1 LTALFQRLTLQIKF
15 YEEATLSS
23 DEHDWRTSFR
33 SSCDWSRWSE
43 STSLLGHDP
52 GSNVNPGCRALAI
65 RARRCN
71 SSSSPLNLNI
81 LIRLIE

>member
-1 LTALFQRLTLQIKF
+1 
-15 YEEATLSS
+15 
-23 DEHDWRTSFR
+23 
-33 SSCDWSRWSE
+33 
-43 STSLLGHDP
+43 LGYDP
-52 GSNVNPGCRALAI
+52 GSNVNPGCRALTI